1 MFQLINYSTV
11 FLHEEMTSVN
21 AITQQNPSVSDTIM
35 ASALLAFSRNNTGA
49 NDTAKS
55 CDAESSVR
63 DFVTTDSLFVD
74 SKAKTTQI
82 APKIIQNEEFTTDC
96 QFNIASKGATLNHLM
111 STSALTQPIE
121 SHVKQLARLRAAVI
135 QDQTNVVAMYNG
147 AFFNSPITFAMPRTS
162 EETHNS
168 GSELSAEQTSIRQKE
183 IEKAL
188 RSKPQRGRK
197 RANLNEIERL
207 ELTRTRNRE
216 HAKSTRIR
224 KKMRY
229 EELLDCE
236 TRIKVIEERQ
246 DLEHRRRLCVVKYL
260 SFRETMIRELTLTK
274 SVDSDLPL
282 KIMRLF
288 QENANTL
295 YDDGSAD
302 NKNFTT
308 LECMQKFDRSLL
320 SGINIAANKSVIS
333 YKMKDPSGLH
343 DIALSQNGTA
353 IVEADLVSDNIILQS
368 HVLKITFARE
378 CDQIRSVVILPLACS
393 HTTHFDSPSVVNER
407 HQNLEEQISYPSVVS
422 FDVEKDN
429 RKRVISVE
437 EKRCESDDGIG
448 MPF

>member
-1 MFQLINYSTV
+1 LSAE
-11 FLHEEMTSVN
+11 FLV
-21 AITQQNPSVSDTIM
+21 
-35 ASALLAFSRNNTGA
+35 
-49 NDTAKS
+49 
-55 CDAESSVR
+55 
-63 DFVTTDSLFVD
+63 
-74 SKAKTTQI
+74 
-82 APKIIQNEEFTTDC
+82 APKVIQNEAFATDW
-96 QFNIASKGATLNHLM
+96 QLNIASKGATLNHLM
-111 STSALTQPIE
+111 STSTLIQPIE
-121 SHVKQLARLRAAVI
+121 PHVKQMARLRAAVI

-236 TRIKVIEERQ
+236 ARIKAIEARQ

-260 SFRETMIRELTLTK
+260 SFREAMIRELTLT

-282 KIMRLF
+282 KIMSLF
-288 QENANTL
+288 QENTNTTL

-308 LECMQKFDRSLL
+308 LEGMQKFDRSLL
-320 SGINIAANKSVIS
+320 SGIDIAANKSVIS

-393 HTTHFDSPSVVNER
+393 RTANFDSPSVVNER

-422 FDVEKDN
+422 FDAEKDN
-429 RKRVISVE
+429 RKRVFNAE